1 MRRTMDPFQ
10 KSNNFVL
17 EEEKKK
23 DRGRK
28 RGGDR
33 RERGRQEGMN
43 ETVTLGILPLNKN

>member
-1 MRRTMDPFQ
+1 MCRTMDPFQ

-28 RGGDR
+28 GGR
-33 RERGRQEGMN
+33 RKRGRQEGMN